1 MSRVICENDKLYSL
15 PSARA
20 SGMKTVGFTT
30 ECCQRSIHLRFSE
43 VDFCI
48 NSGGWFAFVCPHCK
62 TLRSVRIKSCV
73 ARVEADAVEALPAK
87 MED

>member
-1 MSRVICENDKLYSL
+1 MDIAGVSSRMKRRWPFENINRMKSVGYS
-15 PSARA
+15 
-20 SGMKTVGFTT
+20 T

-62 TLRSVRIKSCV
+62 TLRAVRVKSCV
-73 ARVEADAVEALPAK
+73 ARVEADAVEALPTK
-87 MED
+87 MEE